1 MSLFPQKSSARTSA
15 APLFLRSP
23 VMSCERSSAAVLR
36 FVPCLRPPLR
46 LPQWVVSSGALL
58 RARCVTRP
66 APGRPDELLLFSPI
80 CSRPESLD
88 SSGAA
93 RSLARPPAAGVGA
106 AVLQWNF
113 SMRDAGL
120 LTRRARCKRRFF
132 SLFLSCDKTFSP
144 PPVPHTHRHTLTHKH
159 TPSPPTLAKSTCA
172 PRPKPTHSPKQGSL
186 SIPPTDTNNTESCHT
201 ARTHSCI

>member
-23 VMSCERSSAAVLR
+23 VMSCERSSAAVPR

-80 CSRPESLD
+80 CSRPERLD

-113 SMRDAGL
+113 SMRAAGL

-132 SLFLSCDKTFSP
+132 PPFFPVIRLSLPRPTHP
-144 PPVPHTHRHTLTHKH
+144 QTHTHSQTHTLSSHTGQIYMCSTTQTHPL
-159 TPSPPTLAKSTCA
+159 TQTRISFNPPD
-172 PRPKPTHSPKQGSL
+172 RH
-186 SIPPTDTNNTESCHT
+186 
-201 ARTHSCI
+201 